1 MSPGGFRD
9 TPHPSRHNHR
19 HSPPFSRS
27 DPDSNSN
34 TSWRLFSAPGAV
46 LAGSHLGRRK
56 AGLAGAPAATLMLA
70 NTGRPHQEGTVL
82 TTSAERSCQG
92 ALCPSCGCRKT
103 QLRTWE
109 LLVLSRLWRGAGL
122 SKPRF
127 RKGRKRTEASLEKW
141 AVTLGLETWVRKR
154 PSFSL
159 TLEVVRFGEKNA
171 DARIVRGI

>member
-1 MSPGGFRD
+1 MLSCLWPPCTEGVGG
-9 TPHPSRHNHR
+9 
-19 HSPPFSRS
+19 
-27 DPDSNSN
+27 
-34 TSWRLFSAPGAV
+34 G
-46 LAGSHLGRRK
+46 GR
-56 AGLAGAPAATLMLA
+56 
-70 NTGRPHQEGTVL
+70 
-82 TTSAERSCQG
+82 
-92 ALCPSCGCRKT
+92 
-103 QLRTWE
+103 
-109 LLVLSRLWRGAGL
+109 AGL